1 MKMRWWWCGGGDGVL
16 NCGGA
21 GGVGLMKIVFSARK
35 SYFALILINKST
47 IC

>member
-1 MKMRWWWCGGGDGVL
+1 ML

-21 GGVGLMKIVFSARK
+21 GGVGLIKIVFSARE
-35 SYFALILINKST
+35 SYFAFILINKST